1 MKRYSSGSHVPDST
15 LTSNGDASLAEDFM
29 MDTEDVEESEMRGEI
44 GVLVEQIQDRPRLPT
59 SIKKLNKLLSRHVTI
74 DIPEHELEEKFVRG
88 RGPGGQAINKTS
100 SSVCLTHLPTGIRV
114 QAQPTRS
121 REQNRAAARHILR
134 DRLDHLRATG
144 ALPGASVLPVT
155 NDHEGGKSAKK
166 MEEVKLAAVYAK
178 DELRAA
184 KVMQR
189 KANRAKKHRKKLRE
203 LEGTRENRDVD
214 KEDEK

>member
-1 MKRYSSGSHVPDST
+1 M
-15 LTSNGDASLAEDFM
+15 
-29 MDTEDVEESEMRGEI
+29 
-44 GVLVEQIQDRPRLPT
+44 
-59 SIKKLNKLLSRHVTI
+59 
-74 DIPEHELEEKFVRG
+74 
-88 RGPGGQAINKTS
+88 
-100 SSVCLTHLPTGIRV
+100 
-114 QAQPTRS
+114 
-121 REQNRAAARHILR
+121 
-134 DRLDHLRATG
+134 
-144 ALPGASVLPVT
+144 LPVT